1 MLQSVSLSDSLGAA
15 LHLTVAGHPGEL
27 MSETNEA
34 AQPARAK
41 DEFFSADMHM
51 FHVTVG
57 LALIFYFGAW
67 AAWSRRPFLNPNRFE
82 VLGLYW
88 AFVDIF
94 RWLSILSFACVI
106 AVWFFKKVK
115 PGKGPAGAH

>member
-1 MLQSVSLSDSLGAA
+1 MLFRS
-15 LHLTVAGHPGEL
+15 
-27 MSETNEA
+27 
-34 AQPARAK
+34 
-41 DEFFSADMHM
+41 
-51 FHVTVG
+51 
-57 LALIFYFGAW
+57 
-67 AAWSRRPFLNPNRFE
+67 
-82 VLGLYW
+82 